1 MPLNLDE
8 LIKRL
13 YDALKLKFGNDL
25 PFQQIIPDPR
35 IGFNNRKFIP
45 LPSAS
50 SRMLYPSINM
60 TWRGFY
66 RKDIINRLAKTNITV
81 DTDIIIGEAIQDRLV
96 REGRQPRPYQHQIEF
111 IAKSLQT
118 LDGVRKWL
126 RGGARQGTNIS
137 KPSYD
142 VVALL
147 APTASGKTEAL
158 ETIALQ
164 VAMDGKKAGFK
175 ATKVIMVYP
184 MREFMK
190 DHIKRFIRDLA
201 YINEKLIKDKE
212 HPITIGLFN
221 QDTPQEANEALRKA
235 DYLQI
240 FFSSQSQSTTLI
252 CPLCGAPVSCR
263 EKEGNVEV
271 SCQKGHNYGFV
282 KLTRRAIGDD
292 PPDILLITPD
302 MLNRIIRGGRTA
314 RLAYGRVFGVGS
326 HGFPLLVTMDEP
338 HLYSGVFGS
347 NTSLLIRDVRVLI
360 SEGARQKYGIDYE
373 PLTLIASATIPKSQ
387 AFLSKLLVVDP
398 ARIDII
404 TLPQQQLQSIYQ
416 QSLQASNKGLVA
428 LLPTTKW
435 GMRNAAIEI
444 IPLLAALLPKDE
456 RKIIVFVDS
465 TEMAETLVYQIRDYV
480 TRPPGSGSGFW
491 DEYKVCSN
499 AGKIFD
505 SSVCPNGI
513 PDRDFM
519 KVDALHARR
528 GGKERNEVAEEFRS
542 GKVNVV
548 IATSALEV
556 GVDVG
561 DVSVAVLVG
570 LPPTPINFEQRV
582 GRIGRRGQPSLV
594 LIIGNES
601 SGVDVYYLTNQSR
614 LIDYIMSARKY
625 DIPINPANPYS
636 IRAWVGNFVTSL
648 VWSFAVQN
656 APQERVKRYI
666 DVAID
671 LPIQVFSSTNLPHLH
686 SISRYLQGAKA
697 QLANQLMS
705 FVDALRG
712 SSGLQ
717 PIPLFTNKSL
727 WERISEKWSNIL
739 SQSHALLKISTPLL
753 NLRSLGEEIPLYFKV
768 GGGRKGGV
776 TELELKDDIL
786 LALSTYSLSELP
798 SSSFNPA
805 SFIYKV
811 QLPPSERLRGV
822 VTLKPIKIRGRRVQ
836 IPFELAGGTFYPFVP
851 PTSLL
856 DQSQRLQKLRNA
868 LQGSLNTLVE
878 FEALTDFYAQ
888 LDAMSGVSGPKTVFR
903 RRVKKLKR
911 LLENYV
917 NNVLSRA
924 ITTCSP
930 NRPIP
935 LELKIVRPE
944 ALVFRPLEP
953 LCFVDLNNELRYCHS
968 VKKQDLEN
976 AKYFLF
982 YYEVL
987 PRKGR
992 GPRFVNKIRVDP
1004 KTLGARRL
1012 LVTDEPLY
1020 DMKNYDLVIPTSQGR
1035 ISYKGIMGGVDV
1047 ANHVSTFALVL
1058 PILLD
1063 EPKDIDFKQGNG
1075 VEVRLETIKLLYA
1088 NVGYVIKP
1096 NVSGALSY
1104 MKSIGN
1110 IDEPAIMGEEIETYA
1125 LEISI
1130 NWPMWFSNAQRLHP
1144 KLYDELERD
1153 VQSLPAKVMSGSFK
1167 VENAFPIIVAHSLA
1181 HALLNFHPLYTGGER
1196 RDLGELV
1203 LVTRDENG
1211 KLVKTRTFVFDA
1223 VMGGNGVSELL
1234 YNYLDEVLYDALD
1247 VMLIRQRSQKPGTSP
1262 WFMGDPGDLILGA
1275 WPRCIYGNVA
1285 LSRLWLLKFLAIN
1298 SGTHLQNW
1306 LQGQLA
1312 KFSFP

>member
-1 MPLNLDE
+1 MPLNLDG
-8 LIKRL
+8 LINRL
-13 YDALKLKFGNDL
+13 YDALKLKFGSDL
-25 PFQQIIPDPR
+25 PFQQIIPDPQ

-50 SRMLYPSINM
+50 FTMLYPSINM

-66 RKDIINRLAKTNITV
+66 RKDVINRLAKTNITV

-118 LDGVRKWL
+118 LDSIRKWL
-126 RGGARQGTNIS
+126 RSRARQGAKIS

-201 YINEKLIKDKE
+201 YINEELIKNKE
-212 HPITIGLFN
+212 HPITIGFFN
-221 QDTPQEANEALRKA
+221 QDTPREASEALKKA

-252 CPLCGAPVSCR
+252 CPLCGASVSYR
-263 EKEGNVEV
+263 EKEENVEV
-271 SCQKGHNYGFV
+271 SCQKGHDYGFV
-282 KLTRRAIGDD
+282 KLTRRAIHDD

-302 MLNRIIRGGRTA
+302 MLNYIIRGGRTGG
-314 RLAYGRVFGVGS
+314 LTYDRVFGIGS
-326 HGFPLLVTMDEP
+326 HGFPLLVIMDEP

-360 SEGARQKYGIDYE
+360 SEEARQKYGIDYE
-373 PLTLIASATIPKSQ
+373 PFILIASATIPKSQ

-416 QSLQASNKGLVA
+416 QSLQASNKGLVT
-428 LLPTTKW
+428 LLPTAEW
-435 GMRNAAIEI
+435 GMKNAAIEI

-499 AGKIFD
+499 TGKIFD
-505 SSVCPNGI
+505 SSVCPNGV
-513 PDRDFM
+513 PNRDFM
-519 KVDALHARR
+519 KVDALHAKRR
-528 GGKERNEVAEEFRS
+528 EKERNEVAEEFRS

-614 LIDYIMSARKY
+614 LIDYVTSARKY

-648 VWSFAVQN
+648 VWSLVVQN
-656 APQERVKRYI
+656 VLQERVKRYI
-666 DVAID
+666 NVAID
-671 LPIQVFSSTNLPHLH
+671 LPVRVFSTTTLSHLY
-686 SISRYLQGAKA
+686 SIARYLQGAKA

-712 SSGLQ
+712 FSGLQ
-717 PIPLFTNKSL
+717 LIPLFTDERS
-727 WERISEKWSNIL
+727 WERISEKWSNTL
-739 SQSHALLKISTPLL
+739 SQSHALLKISTPLR

-768 GGGRKGGV
+768 GGGKTGIG
-776 TELELKDDIL
+776 TKLFELKDDVL
-786 LALSTYSLSELP
+786 LALSTYSLSKLP
-798 SSSFNPA
+798 PFDNA
-805 SFIYKV
+805 SFIYKGE
-811 QLPPSERLRGV
+811 LPPSEKLRGV
-822 VTLKPIKIRGRRVQ
+822 VTLKPIKIGGKRIQ
-836 IPFELAGGTFYPFVP
+836 IPFELAGGTFNPFVP
-851 PTSLL
+851 PTGLS
-856 DQSQRLQKLRNA
+856 DQLQRLQKLRSA
-868 LQGSLNTLVE
+868 LQNSLDTLVE

-888 LDAMSGVSGPKTVFR
+888 LNAMLGVSGLKTVFKG
-903 RRVKKLKR
+903 RVKKLKR

-917 NNVLSRA
+917 NNVLSKA
-924 ITTCSP
+924 ITTCLS
-930 NRPIP
+930 NQPIS
-935 LELKIVRPE
+935 LKLKIVRPG

-953 LCFVDLNNELRYCHS
+953 LCFVDLNNELRYCHN

-976 AKYFLF
+976 AKHFLF

-987 PRKGR
+987 PRKGKS
-992 GPRFVNKIRVDP
+992 PRFVNKIRVDP
-1004 KTLGARRL
+1004 KRLRARQL
-1012 LVTDEPLY
+1012 LVIGEPLY
-1020 DMKNYDLVIPTSQGR
+1020 NMKNYDLVIPTSHGR
-1035 ISYKGIMGGVDV
+1035 ISYKSIMGGVDV

-1088 NVGYVIKP
+1088 NVGYTIKP
-1096 NVSGALSY
+1096 NVVGAPSY
-1104 MKSIGN
+1104 MKSIDN
-1110 IDEPAIMGEEIETYA
+1110 IDEPAIMGDEIETYA

-1130 NWPMWFSNAQRLHP
+1130 DWPKWFNNAQRLHP

-1167 VENAFPIIVAHSLA
+1167 VENVFPVIVAHSLA

-1196 RDLGELV
+1196 KDLGELV
-1203 LVTRDENG
+1203 LVTRNENG
-1211 KLVKTRTFVFDA
+1211 KLVKTKTLIFDA

-1234 YNYLDEVLYDALD
+1234 YNYLNEVLYDALD
-1247 VMLIRQRSQKPGTSP
+1247 VMLMRQKRQKPGTSL
-1262 WFMGDPGDLILGA
+1262 WFMGEPGDLILGT

-1285 LSRLWLLKFLAIN
+1285 LSRLWLLKFLAIH